1 MDTRRRVVTK
11 SWLDGEVR
19 DEYSYVYYDY
29 IESTKHVFYIGSG
42 NKNRVLSKRREHN
55 ARWLRTTAK
64 HNWRRVVVYESIDRE
79 EVYQVEELLIA
90 LHWDYGIINNA
101 IYVQH
106 PNGAG
111 MSDYR
116 EQYKVVCINT
126 GVEYLSA
133 DEASKETDVVTT
145 AISNYCR
152 GNQYYAGDIDDVPLR
167 WRYANSVD
175 KMAHVSDEEI
185 LRQRDR
191 LRKKTLTCLN
201 NGLHFDNISAACKK
215 YGLSTG
221 NLSAALL
228 GRVKYCGIDEH
239 GKPMRWQNEEGVCH
253 ADGYTD
259 EELLSVN
266 QKKAVIWINT
276 GQRFECL
283 KDAAKATGITAI
295 PKCCNKKSYF
305 AGVINGIP
313 QRWRFEDEGDHSL
326 GKTDKELLTKS
337 SFKPVVCLTTGE
349 IFDTVG
355 AAARSY
361 CIDSS
366 ALAKHCKGTNK
377 TKHCGKHPVTGEKLV
392 WEYQKN

>member
-1 MDTRRRVVTK
+1 MGTRRRVASK
-11 SWLDGEVR
+11 SWLDGDVR
-19 DEYSYVYYDY
+19 DDYSYVYYDY
-29 IESTKHVFYIGSG
+29 IESTKQVFYIGSG
-42 NKNRVLSKRREHN
+42 NKNRVLSKPREHN

-101 IYVQH
+101 IYVQR
-106 PNGAG
+106 PNGTG
-111 MSDYR
+111 MSDHR

-126 GVEYLSA
+126 GVKYLSA
-133 DEASKETDVVTT
+133 DDASKVTGIGVNT
-145 AISNYCR
+145 ISNYCR
-152 GNQYYAGDIDDVPLR
+152 GTQYYAGDVNDVPLR

-185 LRQRDR
+185 LQQRDR

-221 NLSAALL
+221 NLSSALL
-228 GRVKYCGIDEH
+228 GKVKYCGIDEH
-239 GKPMRWQNEEGVCH
+239 GKPMRWRNEDGVCH

-276 GQRFECL
+276 GQRFKCL
-283 KDAAKATGITAI
+283 KDATKATGIFQI
-295 PKCCNKKSYF
+295 YRCCKGVAAY
-305 AGVINGIP
+305 AGIIDGVP
-313 QRWRFEDEGDHSL
+313 QRWKFEGGVDYSN
-326 GKTDKELLTKS
+326 GKTDNELLTKCS
-337 SFKPVVCLTTGE
+337 YLSVKCITTGE
-349 IFDTVG
+349 NFDTIG
-355 AAARSY
+355 AAARHYS
-361 CIDSS
+361 IDSS
-366 ALAKHCKGTNK
+366 SLAKHCKGTNK